1 MNKGKIVQRLALCLS
16 MVLLGVGLAA
26 CIDNRPMP
34 PVAISYPQPLGVE
47 GDWVDSN
54 GIHSSF
60 QNGYFETRATDTQ
73 EKLSEGNYVMRSQDR
88 VDIEIHSL
96 VRGTVSRV
104 NCAFNG
110 PEQLQCRSPEGATFT
125 LYRHRNV

>member
-1 MNKGKIVQRLALCLS
+1 MKIIFLITSLIIVGFGVAACLDTRPPQPVSVVYPQRL
-16 MVLLGVGLAA
+16 
-26 CIDNRPMP
+26 D
-34 PVAISYPQPLGVE
+34 VE

-60 QNGYFETRATDTQ
+60 RNGYFETRATDTQ
-73 EKLSEGNYVMRSQDR
+73 EKLSEGNYVMRSPER

-104 NCAFNG
+104 ACSFSG
-110 PEQLQCRSPEGATFT
+110 PTQLSCRTPEGASFS
-125 LYRHRNV
+125 LYRNG

>member
-1 MNKGKIVQRLALCLS
+1 MIKTLIGATLLIIAGFGLTACSLETRPQRT
-16 MVLLGVGLAA
+16 VHV
-26 CIDNRPMP
+26 IH
-34 PVAISYPQPLGVE
+34 PQPLVVE
-47 GDWVDSN
+47 GNWVDSN

-73 EKLSEGNYVMRSQDR
+73 EKLSEGNYVMRTPER

-104 NCAFNG
+104 SCAFDG
-110 PEQLQCRSPEGATFT
+110 PSHLLCRSPEGANFS
-125 LYRHRNV
+125 LYRNG

>member
-1 MNKGKIVQRLALCLS
+1 MPSYIGMAIT
-16 MVLLGVGLAA
+16 GFGLAA
-26 CIDNRPMP
+26 CVDTRPAP
-34 PVAISYPQPLGVE
+34 PVAVVYPRVPVIE
-47 GDWVDSN
+47 GNWVDSN

-60 QNGYFETRATDTQ
+60 RNGYFETRATDTQ

-104 NCAFNG
+104 SCSFAG
-110 PEQLQCRSPEGATFT
+110 PEQLQCRSPEGASFS
-125 LYRHRNV
+125 LYRNG